1 MCRLTKQVF
10 IALLSFSGSLTSM
23 AKISNVTRFISL
35 NNQSCM
41 NRPTFFD
48 LNSDEYNQGFRY
60 YPFMVNLDRYRCY
73 LDRSIS

>member
-23 AKISNVTRFISL
+23 AKISNFTRFISL

-41 NRPTFFD
+41 TRPTFFYF
-48 LNSDEYNQGFRY
+48 NPDECNHGFRY
-60 YPFMVNLDRYRCY
+60 YPFMVNLDRCI
-73 LDRSIS
+73 DAI